1 MISRSTEEISLFVIQ
16 SSINVRKGEF
26 IHFHKRVN
34 SRERERDIFDPRLRY
49 AANQFHSASIPGN
62 EKDRMVVILNS
73 RLHRDQRIGK
83 FVGSVGGVG
92 SRRRGEGMS
101 ISGGMKSVE
110 RESAPEINFSFHKK

>member
-1 MISRSTEEISLFVIQ
+1 M
-16 SSINVRKGEF
+16 
-26 IHFHKRVN
+26 
-34 SRERERDIFDPRLRY
+34 FDPRLRY

-92 SRRRGEGMS
+92 SRRKRRRDVDIGRNEKRRARICPRNKFLLS
-101 ISGGMKSVE
+101 
-110 RESAPEINFSFHKK
+110 